1 MLANPGGMPPPI
13 LKNVAPPGIPP
24 IPPPATTTTTTV
36 RGTPSVHVR
45 AGLAVTGGRSQRI
58 PIARSGKGGMMD
70 EGEALSFGSSTLL
83 SLSLGTSS
91 GGASGGGVA
100 PAAQAEFTRRFALSA
115 RRRL

>member
-70 EGEALSFGSSTLL
+70 EGEALSFRQLHSAL
-83 SLSLGTSS
+83 SLSRHFQWWSVRRWSCSRSS
-91 GGASGGGVA
+91 G
-100 PAAQAEFTRRFALSA
+100 
-115 RRRL
+115 